1 MFVTMEI
8 VESGRARFLSAIS
21 IIMKLSLS
29 VLLSD
34 YQYCTKASGHKEK
47 DSASFFK
54 HLTIS
59 YHIPL
64 EVK

>member
-1 MFVTMEI
+1 MFVTMKI

-34 YQYCTKASGHKEK
+34 YQYCTKASGHKKK
-47 DSASFFK
+47 DSASFF
-54 HLTIS
+54 
-59 YHIPL
+59 
-64 EVK
+64 